1 MLTAAERGHSKVCEM
16 LLANGSDVEERLP
29 TGNTA
34 LHLAAQGGHTEV
46 LDLLLAKGS
55 DLEETRGR
63 IGMTA
68 LHFAV
73 LHGHPSSVK
82 RQVVTRHFL
91 LGRC

>member
-1 MLTAAERGHSKVCEM
+1 MAAEQGHLKVCEM
-16 LLANGSDVEERLP
+16 LLANGSDVEETIP

-55 DLEETRGR
+55 DLEETERR
-63 IGMTA
+63 TGMTA

-73 LHGHPSSVK
+73 IIFLHGQNFWRIKFTPN
-82 RQVVTRHFL
+82 L
-91 LGRC
+91 